1 VDSGCRNAPLTTPLP
16 SPAAPKTQASPPHYL
31 GTPAPPPLAATGCSA
46 YPLGMLLA
54 RRTII
59 AGLLGLPLA
68 GAAASAFAKP
78 LDAGD
83 MGVKPHATE
92 DQSGPLQD
100 AILKAASEGRRLAL
114 PSGTYFVGNLQ
125 IPGGLVLEGVP
136 GATVLACS
144 TDGPVARI
152 SGSAGVRL
160 DGLTFT
166 AGNGSPTANDQ
177 GLLVVSASTDIHLVN
192 CDFKGGHAN
201 GLVVNDASVE
211 VSDCM
216 FTDHAL
222 AAIFAYDSRGV
233 TARGNRIVHCGNGGI
248 LVWGSKPRHDGSV
261 LSGNTITSI
270 GWTNG
275 GNGQNGN
282 GINVFR
288 CGDVIVSDNQIAQCA
303 FSAIRLNTTMNVAVT
318 GNVCRS
324 AGEVAIFSEFG
335 FSGSVI
341 ADNIVDGAAAGI
353 SITNMDQGGRLA
365 TCSGNIVRNIAA
377 RSEVNPDTRP
387 VGIYVEADTAVTG
400 NTVDAVPGIGILAGN
415 GPFLRNVIVS
425 SNMISG
431 AETGIAV
438 TTVREAQTGSA
449 LISGNLISGATTP
462 LAGRAWDEVTSTDLA
477 GDAAK
482 FPNLTV
488 AGNVAG

>member
-1 VDSGCRNAPLTTPLP
+1 
-16 SPAAPKTQASPPHYL
+16 
-31 GTPAPPPLAATGCSA
+31 
-46 YPLGMLLA
+46 MLFA
-54 RRTII
+54 RRAVI

-68 GAAASAFAKP
+68 GVAVAKS

-100 AILKAASEGRRLAL
+100 AIFKAASEGRPLTL

-136 GATVLACS
+136 GTTVLACS

-160 DGLTFT
+160 EGITFT
-166 AGNGSPTANDQ
+166 AGNGSPTGSDQ
-177 GLLVVSASTDIHLVN
+177 GLLVVSASTDVHVN
-192 CDFKGGHAN
+192 ACDFKGGHAN
-201 GLVVNDASVE
+201 GLVVNDASLE
-211 VSDCM
+211 LSDCM
-216 FTDHAL
+216 FIDHAL
-222 AAIFAYDSRGV
+222 AAVFALDSRGI
-233 TARGNRIVHCGNGGI
+233 TARGNRISHCGNGGI
-248 LVWGSKPRHDGSV
+248 LIWGSKPRRDGSV
-261 LSGNTITSI
+261 LSGNTISAI

-288 CGDVIVSDNQIAQCA
+288 CGDVLVSDNQIAQCA
-303 FSAIRLNTTMNVAVT
+303 FSAIRLNTTTDIAVT
-318 GNVCRS
+318 GNLCRGS
-324 AGEVAIFSEFG
+324 GEVAIFSEFS

-341 ADNIVDGAAAGI
+341 ADNIVDGAATGI
-353 SITNMDQGGRLA
+353 AITNMDQGGRLA
-365 TCSGNIVRNIAA
+365 TCSGNVVRNIAPKSA
-377 RSEVNPDTRP
+377 VNPDTRP
-387 VGIYVEADTAVTG
+387 VGIYVEADTTVTG
-400 NTVDAVPGIGILAGN
+400 NTVDSVPGIGILAGN
-415 GPFLRNVIVS
+415 GPFLRNVLIA
-425 SNMISG
+425 SNMIAG

-438 TTVREAQTGSA
+438 STVREAQTGSV
-449 LISGNLISGATTP
+449 LVSGNLISGATTP

-477 GDAAK
+477 ADAAK

>member
-1 VDSGCRNAPLTTPLP
+1 
-16 SPAAPKTQASPPHYL
+16 
-31 GTPAPPPLAATGCSA
+31 
-46 YPLGMLLA
+46 MLFA
-54 RRTII
+54 RRTIL
-59 AGLLGLPLA
+59 AALLGLPLA
-68 GAAASAFAKP
+68 GAALART

-83 MGVKPHATE
+83 MGVAPHATD

-100 AILKAASEGRRLAL
+100 AILAAAAEGRPLFL

-125 IPGGLVLEGVP
+125 IPGGLVLQGVP

-160 DGLTFT
+160 DGLVFT
-166 AGNGSPTANDQ
+166 AGTGSPTGNDQ
-177 GLLVVSASTDIHLVN
+177 GLLVVSASTDIHVTN

-201 GLVVNDASVE
+201 GLVVTDAALD

-216 FTDHAL
+216 FSDHAL
-222 AAIFAYDSRGV
+222 AAIFALDSRGI
-233 TARGNRIVHCGNGGI
+233 TARGNRIGNCGNGGI
-248 LVWGSKPRHDGSV
+248 LVWGSKPRRDGSV
-261 LSGNTITSI
+261 IAGNQISAI
-270 GWTNG
+270 GSTNG

-288 CGDVIVSDNQIAQCA
+288 CGDVVVSDNQIVQCA
-303 FSAIRLNTTMNVAVT
+303 FTAIRLNATMNVTVT

-324 AGEVAIFSEFG
+324 SGEVAIFSEFG

-341 ADNIVDGAAAGI
+341 ADNIVDGAATGI
-353 SITNMDQGGRLA
+353 AITNLDQGGRLA
-365 TCSGNIVRNIAA
+365 TCSGNVVRNIAPKSA
-377 RSEVNPDTRP
+377 VNPDTRP
-387 VGIYVEADTAVTG
+387 VGIYVEADTTVTG
-400 NTVDAVPGIGILAGN
+400 NSIDTVPGIGILAGN
-415 GPFLRNVIVS
+415 GPFLRNVVIAN
-425 SNMISG
+425 NMITG

-449 LISGNLISGATTP
+449 LISGNLVSGATTP
-462 LAGRAWDEVTSTDLA
+462 LAGRAWDDVTSTDLA
-477 GDAAK
+477 ADAAK

-488 AGNVAG
+488 SGNVAG